1 MTMRIDQIPR
11 NALELGLRGARLPLT
26 VAETVLARGQDTSSW
41 PPVLLFDK
49 VEAGMKDIVG
59 RATHDEALQAA
70 AQLQRAEVAKREE
83 ALVRRTKAVEVAAG
97 AAARAD
103 DRREQ
108 LGSEREALDA
118 ESAERTQQIEEAER
132 EAHERAAREAAAK
145 RSATR
150 TTAAKRKKAVATQ
163 AARSDADRLRSEAEA
178 LRVEE
183 ASVEARGEALELD
196 RAVEA
201 KKAERRSR

>member
-11 NALELGLRGARLPLT
+11 TALDLGLRSARLPLT

-41 PPVLLFDK
+41 PPALLFDR
-49 VEAGMKDIVG
+49 VEAGVKDLVG

-70 AQLQRAEVAKREE
+70 ARLQRAEVAKREE
-83 ALVRRTKAVEVAAG
+83 ALVRRSKAVDVAAG
-97 AAARAD
+97 AEARAD
-103 DRREQ
+103 DRLAQ
-108 LGSEREALDA
+108 LEAEREALDT
-118 ESAERTQQIEEAER
+118 ESAERAQQIDEAER

-150 TTAAKRKKAVATQ
+150 TTAAKRKKAVAKQ

-183 ASVEARGEALELD
+183 AAVEARGDALDLD

-201 KKAERRSR
+201 KKSERRST